1 MNTDDRTKQKLKF
14 AVYFTIG
21 IFVVEVIGGVW
32 THSLALLSDAAHVM
46 MDLFSMVLSLV
57 AVYLSSRPASD
68 TRTYGWHRAEVFAAI
83 FNGVSLFLVSIGI
96 IYESIKRLWLPHEIK
111 GLQMLVIASFG
122 LVANLVILFVLKRHS
137 SRDINLRSVL
147 LHVLS
152 DFLSSVGVV
161 VAAVII
167 YFTGWYLT
175 DPIVAII
182 IGISIIL
189 GSIRVLREAGHI
201 LFEGVP
207 NWIDFNNVAKMI
219 RSIPGVKDV
228 HHLHIWSICSNLV
241 SLSSHVVIEPKDR
254 HRGDEIIR
262 QINNI
267 LRGKFCITDTTIQL
281 DEMRTTEDTLVPG
294 VSHPPET

>member
-175 DPIVAII
+175 DHIVAFII
-182 IGISIIL
+182 
-189 GSIRVLREAGHI
+189 
-201 LFEGVP
+201 
-207 NWIDFNNVAKMI
+207 
-219 RSIPGVKDV
+219 
-228 HHLHIWSICSNLV
+228 
-241 SLSSHVVIEPKDR
+241 
-254 HRGDEIIR
+254 
-262 QINNI
+262 
-267 LRGKFCITDTTIQL
+267 
-281 DEMRTTEDTLVPG
+281 
-294 VSHPPET
+294 